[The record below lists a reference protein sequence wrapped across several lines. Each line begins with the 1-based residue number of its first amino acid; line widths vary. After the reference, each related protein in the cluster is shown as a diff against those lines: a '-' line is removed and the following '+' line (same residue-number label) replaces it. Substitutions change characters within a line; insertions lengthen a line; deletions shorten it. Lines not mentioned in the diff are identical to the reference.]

1 MSKKAK
7 FYLHLS
13 HSKHLLQFIASFLQ
27 FMHRAVD
34 KRVTINKIYTG
45 ILLTEID

>member
-7 FYLHLS
+7 FYFALLS
-13 HSKHLLQFIASFLQ
+13 YKTSFQFIASFLQ
-27 FMHRAVD
+27 FMHTAVD